1 MFAESISIDDIVKLD
16 YASFPGEVA
25 VIEEDG
31 PAFEEAVDYLS
42 RCRLLGFDTE
52 TRPCFSP
59 LQPRSEVA
67 LLQLSGGNRAFLFRL
82 KSLKLKPRLRKILS
96 DPDILKVGAAV
107 RDDIRALQRLGHFEP
122 AGFVDLQQ
130 IIWQWGVRDKSVKK
144 MAAIVL
150 GVRISKTQQL
160 SNWEAV
166 VLSESQIKYASTDA
180 WVCEEMYKKLMASE
194 QHPLPLEAV
203 SVHSPEQAG
212 KKMEQAKEKKT
223 EAARG
228 KVSHRRHRHRGK
240 RRSRRQ
246 GRDAAAD
253 TASGSEQTTTPQ

>member
-166 VLSESQIKYASTDA
+166 TLSASQIQYAATDA
-180 WVCEEMYKKLMASE
+180 WVCETMYLKLMQTE
-194 QHPLPLEAV
+194 KHPLSLEVPAPPPQV
-203 SVHSPEQAG
+203 EQKPKPARHHS
-212 KKMEQAKEKKT
+212 
-223 EAARG
+223 
-228 KVSHRRHRHRGK
+228 RHRHRHRHRK
-240 RRSRRQ
+240 HAS
-246 GRDAAAD
+246 ASAD
-253 TASGSEQTTTPQ
+253 NPA